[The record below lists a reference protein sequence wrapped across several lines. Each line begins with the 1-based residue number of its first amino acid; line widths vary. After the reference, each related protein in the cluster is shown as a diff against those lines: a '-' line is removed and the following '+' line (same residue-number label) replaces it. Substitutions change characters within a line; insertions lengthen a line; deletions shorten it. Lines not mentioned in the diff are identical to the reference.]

1 MWAAYSDRMN
11 IPMVEMLLQ
20 AGADPKAINKAG
32 ESALDWALQRGDTKI
47 AGMLKDGFASADA
60 DMAARKLRE
69 AKVEAE
75 RMVLATRSALAA
87 DGDLLPGAE
96 REALEARL
104 SALAAM
110 DGDADAIDAAVKAL
124 AEATEGF
131 AAERMNRSIARA
143 LTGRDVSQL

>member
-1 MWAAYSDRMN
+1 MQAAITVKPSYGLSDD
-11 IPMVEMLLQ
+11 Q
-20 AGADPKAINKAG
+20 
-32 ESALDWALQRGDTKI
+32 I

-69 AKVEAE
+69 ALVEAE

-87 DGDLLPGAE
+87 DGDLLPVEE
-96 REALEARL
+96 RGALESQL
-104 SALAAM
+104 TALAVMA
-110 DGDADAIDAAVKAL
+110 DDADAIEAATKAL

>member
-1 MWAAYSDRMN
+1 MIA
-11 IPMVEMLLQ
+11 V
-20 AGADPKAINKAG
+20 
-32 ESALDWALQRGDTKI
+32 LQRV
-47 AGMLKDGFASADA
+47 
-60 DMAARKLRE
+60 RE
-69 AKVEAE
+69 ARVEAE

-87 DGDLLPGAE
+87 DGDLLPDAE

-104 SALAAM
+104 TALATMA
-110 DGDADAIDAAVKAL
+110 DNADAIESATKAL